1 MPGSSS
7 DAEPLR
13 LHVHMPGLDILRGLA
28 VAGVVVFH
36 GFANGG
42 FDTAHSGFATVFIQI
57 VSLGKLGVYLFFILS
72 GFLITSILLKQRDRP
87 DFYKNFYIRRA
98 LRILPVYLLL
108 LLVLKASGLVHWRF
122 VAACLL
128 FVANMAR
135 LVHSHTNEY
144 GALWTLAVE
153 EQFYLLWPTAVR
165 RLRSPGVLLGAALAG
180 CALAPL
186 LRIALN
192 LRDVSTY
199 TFLPTNMDSLLYGA
213 LCAILIASGRLHA
226 GNLRP
231 AIRLLVGFGAIF
243 LVPYVHLFCF
253 HAFPPQ
259 TSWPFALWDA
269 FGRLD
274 PFCFF
279 AAGVL
284 LSVEAAQRTQLAPT
298 AALSRFLVFLGYIS
312 YGLYLVH
319 PLLFGVYDRLAAG
332 TALGGFHT
340 GFALLAV
347 RFLAVSAAS
356 AAVAFLSRRYFEQLF
371 LERKAALAPYRSEA
385 RTAAA
390 APWPET
396 HAVHSRFQ
404 PLNASGDPAR
414 HAPNPVAFQQPR
426 SVPPIR
432 PPGRNAP

>member
-1 MPGSSS
+1 MPPS
-7 DAEPLR
+7 DAERLR
-13 LHVHMPGLDILRGLA
+13 LNVHMPGLDMLRGLA

-42 FDTAHSGFATVFIQI
+42 YGMAHRGLDTAFIQI

-87 DFYKNFYIRRA
+87 HFYKNFYIRRA

-108 LLVLKASGLVHWRF
+108 LVVLKASGLVHWPF

-135 LVHSHTNEY
+135 LLHSHTNEY

-165 RLRSPGVLLGAALAG
+165 RLRSPRFLLGAALAG

-192 LRDVSTY
+192 LHDVSTY

-213 LCAILIASGRLHA
+213 LCAILIATGKLHA
-226 GNLRP
+226 GNLEA
-231 AIRLLVGFGAIF
+231 AIRRLAVVGTVF
-243 LVPYVHLFCF
+243 LVPYAYLFCF

-259 TSWPFALWDA
+259 TSWSFALWDA

-284 LSVEAAQRTQLAPT
+284 LSVRAAQATEAAPS
-298 AALSRFLVFLGYIS
+298 AAVSRFLVFLGYIS

-319 PLLFGVYDRLAAG
+319 PLLFGVYDRLVAG
-332 TALGGFHT
+332 TGLDGFPT
-340 GFALLAV
+340 SFALLAL
-347 RFLAVSAAS
+347 RFFAVSAAS
-356 AAVAFLSRRYFEQLF
+356 VAVAFLSRRYFEQLF
-371 LERKAALAPYRSEA
+371 LERKIALAPYRGEA
-385 RTAAA
+385 RAAL

-404 PLNASGDPAR
+404 PLSVSGDPSR
-414 HAPNPVAFQQPR
+414 HAANPAALQRPDLP
-426 SVPPIR
+426 SVR
-432 PPGRNAP
+432 AAGRNAP